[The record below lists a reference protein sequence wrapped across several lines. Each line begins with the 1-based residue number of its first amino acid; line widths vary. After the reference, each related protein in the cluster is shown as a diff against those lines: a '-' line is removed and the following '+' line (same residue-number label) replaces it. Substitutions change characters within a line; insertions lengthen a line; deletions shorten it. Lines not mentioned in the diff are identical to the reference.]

1 MVDKGK
7 SPVGIKS
14 REVVLIKVDAE
25 MLLIRIDGKEES
37 LMEVDSKKIIS
48 TRMYDGKLSTMKNKE
63 ALNMETRKSR

>member
-1 MVDKGK
+1 M
-7 SPVGIKS
+7 
-14 REVVLIKVDAE
+14 IKVDAE
-25 MLLIRIDGKEES
+25 MLLIRIDGNEES